1 MDIKYKIKL
10 IEILKLR
17 PADLDVLDS
26 VILSDSCLEAIM
38 KDDRA
43 ALDKELG
50 AIAANE
56 NTDEKTRLVAASL
69 KSLLLWNTA
78 SDEHDNEYKTMMLD
92 DSEHDDFPVEETWES
107 KLYKENQGNAK
118 EREMA
123 FKEGKKLLGELSIEE
138 LTKQYCEY
146 IMQKYPQLKDGF
158 DNGLYRIGMA
168 DFHEHL
174 GLKGKEYLLPSEL
187 NNKAYMARRGVMDG
201 LNKLIDE
208 IFIIELDYW
217 KQEYKTWLENRH
229 ESRISKKSL
238 KMFFEEKGKHPSDK
252 VLDRMKMES

>member
-1 MDIKYKIKL
+1 MR
-10 IEILKLR
+10 LR

-38 KDDRA
+38 KGDRA

-50 AIAANE
+50 AIVENE
-56 NTDEKTRLVAASL
+56 NADERTRLVAASL

-78 SDEHDNEYKTMMLD
+78 SDELDKEYEAMMLD
-92 DSEHDDFPVEETWES
+92 DSELDDFPVEETWES
-107 KLYKENQGNAK
+107 KLYKENQGNLK

-123 FKEGKKLLGELSIEE
+123 FKEGKELLGELSIEE
-138 LTKQYCEY
+138 LAKQYCEY

-187 NNKAYMARRGVMDG
+187 TNKEYMARRGVMDG

-208 IFIIELDYW
+208 IFISELDYW
-217 KQEYKTWLENRH
+217 KKEYKIWLENRH

-252 VLDRMKMES
+252 VLDRMKMEL

>member
-10 IEILKLR
+10 IEILRLR

-26 VILSDSCLEAIM
+26 VILSDSCLEAIR
-38 KDDRA
+38 KGDRA

-50 AIAANE
+50 AIVENE
-56 NTDEKTRLVAASL
+56 NADERTRLVAASL

-78 SDEHDNEYKTMMLD
+78 SDELDKEYEAMMLD
-92 DSEHDDFPVEETWES
+92 DSELEDFPVKETWES
-107 KLYKENQGNAK
+107 KLYKENQGNLK

-123 FKEGKKLLGELSIEE
+123 FKEGKELLGELSIEE
-138 LTKQYCEY
+138 LAKQYCEY

-187 NNKAYMARRGVMDG
+187 TNKEYMARRGVMDG

-208 IFIIELDYW
+208 IFISELDYW
-217 KQEYKTWLENRH
+217 KKEYKIWLENRH

-252 VLDRMKMES
+252 VLDRMKMEL

>member
-38 KDDRA
+38 KGDRA

-50 AIAANE
+50 AIVENE
-56 NTDEKTRLVAASL
+56 NADERTRLVAASL

-78 SDEHDNEYKTMMLD
+78 SEELDKEYEAMMLD
-92 DSEHDDFPVEETWES
+92 DSELDDFPVEETWES
-107 KLYKENQGNAK
+107 KLYKENQGNLK

-123 FKEGKKLLGELSIEE
+123 FKEGKELLGELSIEE
-138 LTKQYCEY
+138 LAKQYCEY

-187 NNKAYMARRGVMDG
+187 TNKEYMARRGVMDG
-201 LNKLIDE
+201 LNKLIDV
-208 IFIIELDYW
+208 IFISELDYW
-217 KQEYKTWLENRH
+217 KKEYKIWLENRH

-252 VLDRMKMES
+252 VLDRMKMEL

>member
-10 IEILKLR
+10 IDILRLR
-17 PADLDVLDS
+17 PSDLDVLDS
-26 VILSDSCLEAIM
+26 VILSDSSLEAM
-38 KDDRA
+38 MRDDRT

-56 NTDEKTRLVAASL
+56 NAGEKTRLVAASL
-69 KSLLLWNTA
+69 RSLLLWNTA
-78 SDEHDNEYKTMMLD
+78 SDELDNEYETMMHD
-92 DSEHDDFPVEETWES
+92 DSELDDFPVEETWES

-123 FKEGKKLLGELSIEE
+123 FKEGKKLLVELSIEE
-138 LTKQYCEY
+138 LTKRYCEY

-174 GLKGKEYLLPSEL
+174 GLKGKEHLLPSEL
-187 NNKAYMARRGVMDG
+187 TNKEYMARRGVMDG

-208 IFIIELDYW
+208 IFISELDYW
-217 KQEYKTWLENRH
+217 KKEYKIWLENRH

-252 VLDRMKMES
+252 VLDRMKMEL